1 MEDYF
6 SFSLLSSPEHH
17 MEAYK
22 LRYQVYCRECHFIQ
36 EADYPAEFETDGFDK
51 HSLHFGSFDSQNRL
65 VGSVR
70 LILPTCERFPIEE
83 HCFNLEVDRSLIK
96 RQECAEISRL
106 TISKLYRRRANDGLY
121 YEPQT
126 SDKVVEDQGKVFR
139 RRQRP
144 MAFGLYRAMY
154 RECKRRGIFYWFALM
169 EKSLWKLLRIHGFIF
184 QPIGQEIDFWGTVTP
199 YIADIRDLER
209 NAFSKSPEF
218 FDYFTKNLEPELKP
232 KF

>member
-70 LILPTCERFPIEE
+70 LILPTCERFPVEE

-106 TISKLYRRRANDGLY
+106 TISKLYRRRANDGRIMSL
-121 YEPQT
+121 
-126 SDKVVEDQGKVFR
+126 
-139 RRQRP
+139 RP
-144 MAFGLYRAMY
+144 RTRSLKIKEKFLGAGNGRWLSVYTGQCIANVSGGGFFIGLLSWKRAFGN
-154 RECKRRGIFYWFALM
+154 F
-169 EKSLWKLLRIHGFIF
+169 
-184 QPIGQEIDFWGTVTP
+184 
-199 YIADIRDLER
+199 
-209 NAFSKSPEF
+209 
-218 FDYFTKNLEPELKP
+218 
-232 KF
+232 